1 MDFIDYVLSFY
12 GVGGIYE
19 HGWSDHQ
26 IVAACEVRMGMVE
39 YAGDSI
45 DREWVRDYLFG
56 DVTLDNPYPVNI

>member
-1 MDFIDYVLSFY
+1 MDFINYVLSFY

-19 HGWSDHQ
+19 HGWSEQQ
-26 IVAACEVRMGMVE
+26 IIAACEVRMGMVE

-56 DVTLDNPYPVNI
+56 DVTIDNPYPVNI

>member
-1 MDFIDYVLSFY
+1 MCIRDS
-12 GVGGIYE
+12 
-19 HGWSDHQ
+19 GWSDQQ

>member
-19 HGWSDHQ
+19 HGWSDQQ

-56 DVTLDNPYPVNI
+56 DVTIDNPYPVNI

>member
-19 HGWSDHQ
+19 HGWSEQQ
-26 IVAACEVRMGMVE
+26 IIAACEVRMGMVE

>member
-19 HGWSDHQ
+19 HGWSEQQ
-26 IVAACEVRMGMVE
+26 IIAACEVRMGMVE

-56 DVTLDNPYPVNI
+56 DVTIDNPYPVNI

>member
-1 MDFIDYVLSFY
+1 MDFINYVLSFY

-19 HGWSDHQ
+19 HGWSDQQ

-56 DVTLDNPYPVNI
+56 DVTIDNPYPVNI

>member
-1 MDFIDYVLSFY
+1 MDFINYVLSFY

-19 HGWSDHQ
+19 HGWSDQQ

>member
-1 MDFIDYVLSFY
+1 MDFINYVLSFY

-19 HGWSDHQ
+19 HGWSDQQ
-26 IVAACEVRMGMVE
+26 IIAACEVRMGMVE

-56 DVTLDNPYPVNI
+56 DVTIDNPYPVNI